1 MSGEPFDRAHD
12 KPMVICDGLVKIYRV
27 ADREVVALQGLELTV
42 DPGEMLALV
51 GPSGAGK
58 STLLNVIGGL
68 DRPSAGRVLVD
79 GANLADFS
87 DGALD
92 RYRREQTGFVWQLPG
107 RNLISYLTARENV
120 ALPMVV
126 ARLPARVRGK
136 RVAELLEAVGLSD
149 RADHVPARLSGG
161 EQQRVAIA
169 IALANRPRLLLAD
182 EPTGELDSATARG
195 IYETFRRLNEA
206 FGLTILI
213 VTHDPGIIGWVDR
226 VVAIRDGKTSTE
238 TRQISEP
245 ANRRVSESTNQRVG
259 EAKVQIEELVV
270 LDSAGRLQVPREYL
284 EEYGIGDRARLERTL
299 EGILIR
305 PVSGRKRARET
316 EGAEEARGREEKKRW
331 WQWWTKKLN
340 DRG

>member
-1 MSGEPFDRAHD
+1 MSGEP
-12 KPMVICDGLVKIYRV
+12 MVLCDGLVKIYRV

-42 DPGEMLALV
+42 DAGEMLAIV

-107 RNLISYLTARENV
+107 RNLVSYLTARENV
-120 ALPMVV
+120 ELPMMV

-136 RVAELLEAVGLSD
+136 RTAELLEAVDLSD
-149 RADHVPARLSGG
+149 RAGHVLTRLSGG

-182 EPTGELDSATARG
+182 EPTGELDSATARI
-195 IYETFRRLNEA
+195 IYETFRRLNETL
-206 FGLTILI
+206 GLTILI

-238 TRQISEP
+238 TR
-245 ANRRVSESTNQRVG
+245 RVSESASQRISESASQRVSESARQRGSEAASRRVG

-284 EEYGIGDRARLERTL
+284 EEYDIGDRARLERTP

-305 PVSGRKRARET
+305 PVGAGRQGDK
-316 EGAEEARGREEKKRW
+316 EKGER
-331 WQWWTKKLN
+331 
-340 DRG
+340 R

>member
-12 KPMVICDGLVKIYRV
+12 KPMVLCDGLVKIYRV

-120 ALPMVV
+120 ALPMMV
-126 ARLPARVRGK
+126 ARLPARVR
-136 RVAELLEAVGLSD
+136 REHTAELLEAVGLSD

-195 IYETFRRLNEA
+195 IYETFRRLNET

-238 TRQISEP
+238 TRQVPSQVE
-245 ANRRVSESTNQRVG
+245 AEV
-259 EAKVQIEELVV
+259 EAKVEVEELIV

-284 EEYGIGDRARLERTL
+284 EEYGIGDRARLERTP

-305 PVSGRKRARET
+305 PVKRKSVKRET
-316 EGAEEARGREEKKRW
+316 
-331 WQWWTKKLN
+331 
-340 DRG
+340 